1 MIEIF
6 HSMILANQYMFQTVY
21 VSTSMTIYV
30 ILVETIVSFYKK
42 LYKNHN
48 QVNYMISNDSGIA
61 TENCNVLVQDLILY
75 LYLHKEVILDK
86 MIRKI

>member
-6 HSMILANQYMFQTVY
+6 HSVILANQYMFQTVY

>member
-1 MIEIF
+1 
-6 HSMILANQYMFQTVY
+6 MILANQYMFQTVY

-30 ILVETIVSFYKK
+30 IPVETIVSFCKK

-61 TENCNVLVQDLILY
+61 TENCNVLIQDLILY

>member
-1 MIEIF
+1 
-6 HSMILANQYMFQTVY
+6 MILANQYMFQTVY